1 MKRTVTASLATALL
15 LCCLPAV
22 AQYKVIGADGSVTY
36 TDRPPSTPNVKITT
50 LGRENLATLPGQ
62 TAAQTAAQATTGNE
76 AALPFEL
83 RQATARFPVTL
94 YTAAACAPCDSGRV
108 FLQQR
113 GVPFSERRIV
123 SEEDAAALERNVGG
137 RTLPALTVGSQVL
150 RGLSLDEWG
159 GYLDAAGYPRE
170 SRLPRGWVAPAPTVL
185 VERVPV
191 PRAAAPV
198 APARPAAPPAD
209 IPAAEPQ
216 PGVRF

>member
-1 MKRTVTASLATALL
+1 MKRILTASLATSLL
-15 LCCLPAV
+15 LACLPAV

-50 LGRENLATLPGQ
+50 LGRESLAALP
-62 TAAQTAAQATTGNE
+62 AQAAAQATTGNE

-83 RQATARFPVTL
+83 RQATTRFPVTL
-94 YTAAACAPCDSGRV
+94 YTAADCAPCDSGRQ

-113 GVPFSERRIV
+113 GVPFGERRIV

>member
-1 MKRTVTASLATALL
+1 MKRILTASLATSLL
-15 LCCLPAV
+15 LACLPAV

-50 LGRENLATLPGQ
+50 LGRESLAALP
-62 TAAQTAAQATTGNE
+62 AQAAAQATTGNE

-83 RQATARFPVTL
+83 RQATTRFPVTL
-94 YTAAACAPCDSGRV
+94 YTAADCAPCDSGRQ

-113 GVPFSERRIV
+113 GVPFGERRIV

-137 RTLPALTVGSQVL
+137 RTLPALTVGSQVM

>member
-1 MKRTVTASLATALL
+1 MKRILTASLATSLL
-15 LCCLPAV
+15 LACLPAV

-50 LGRENLATLPGQ
+50 LGRESLAALP
-62 TAAQTAAQATTGNE
+62 AQAAAQATTGNE

-83 RQATARFPVTL
+83 RQATTRFPVRL
-94 YTAAACAPCDSGRV
+94 YTAADCAPCDSGRQ

-113 GVPFSERRIV
+113 GVPFGERRIV